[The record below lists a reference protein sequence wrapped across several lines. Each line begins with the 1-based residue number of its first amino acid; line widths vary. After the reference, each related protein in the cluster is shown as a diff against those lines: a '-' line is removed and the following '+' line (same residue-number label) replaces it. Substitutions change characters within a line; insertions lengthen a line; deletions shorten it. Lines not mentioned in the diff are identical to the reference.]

1 MSILQP
7 GPQQIAYRLDGP
19 ADAPVLVLSNS
30 LGTTM
35 AMWDAQAAALARTFR
50 VLRYDTRGHGG
61 SGQNDT
67 SSGYTLDQLGNDVL
81 RLLDGLGIEHAS
93 FCGISM
99 GGLTG
104 LWLGVHAGHR
114 LERLVVANSAAR
126 IGTAAGWNERAA
138 HVATS
143 GMDAVADGARGRW
156 FTEAF
161 AHRAPAVVDGLV
173 DGLRRTPPAGYA
185 ACCRADAARRG
196 SVRSRHD
203 RGRRHVHARTDPRRP
218 LREAGRIPP
227 VERRGGAG
235 VHRSVARLLCL
246 TVRGAGRRT
255 DPTAVSATRS
265 KDRTV
270 GTLDWSGK
278 FNPRRAGRIVIAFP
292 CAAPVDC
299 PTGIA
304 D

>member
-1 MSILQP
+1 MPILEP

-50 VLRYDTRGHGG
+50 VLRYDTRGHGT
-61 SGQNDT
+61 SGQGGAAA
-67 SSGYTLDQLGNDVL
+67 GYTLDQLGGDLL
-81 RLLDGLGIEHAS
+81 RLLDGLGIGRAS

-104 LWLGVHAGHR
+104 LWLGVHAGDR

-126 IGTAAGWNERAA
+126 IGTAPGWNERAA
-138 HVATS
+138 HVAAS

-161 AHRAPAVVDGLV
+161 MQRAPAVVDGLV

-185 ACCRADAARRG
+185 ACCRALGAADLR
-196 SVRSRHD
+196 D
-203 RGRRHVHARTDPRRP
+203 QIHAIAVPT
-218 LREAGRIPP
+218 LLVAGRYDPVTTVDDAMFMRERIP
-227 VERRGGAG
+227 GARC
-235 VHRSVARLLCL
+235 V
-246 TVRGAGRRT
+246 
-255 DPTAVSATRS
+255 
-265 KDRTV
+265 
-270 GTLDWSGK
+270 TLDASHLSNVEAAQA
-278 FNPRRAGRIVIAFP
+278 FTDQLLSFIA
-292 CAAPVDC
+292 
-299 PTGIA
+299 
-304 D
+304 